1 MAWEDSLFA
10 KNSAVILRCSPRDA
24 KASRAWASLEG
35 WKRAMVAHP
44 SRLAAKGGEHLRM
57 TAERVAACSLHPQ
70 LGIDSDEAA
79 VVEGADRGDAV
90 DPRAVEQAVLQRER
104 KIAAQDDAIARG

>member
-79 VVEGADRGDAV
+79 GVEGADRGDAG
-90 DPRAVEQAVLQRER
+90 DPRAGGQGGRPRGR
-104 KIAAQDDAIARG
+104 KNCAQGG